1 MYNTHAKSTEYNI
14 YGHPI
19 PAHVLIVDNPWRLV
33 HNVEGWKG

>member
-1 MYNTHAKSTEYNI
+1 MYNTHAKSTEYI

-33 HNVEGWKG
+33 HNVEG